1 MVSASLAV
9 PWAGSDAFSPNGFST
24 ALAELEGE
32 LGSLASPGVVRLR
45 RYAMLDA
52 IGDTP
57 KEKGETVRRLYLDG
71 AAQDALKT
79 ADEER
84 KRKAAEAEK
93 DRGRSKQRTDRR
105 SDERRGRRERRDRHE
120 RHERHAR

>member
-1 MVSASLAV
+1 MWQIQPEVVEQLGRYPKILAALWGAEMVTLQEEECTRAILVPWVSASLAV
-9 PWAGSDAFSPNGFST
+9 PWVGSDAFSPAGFST
-24 ALAELEGE
+24 ALEELEGE

-71 AAQDALKT
+71 AAQDALKK
-79 ADEER
+79 ER
-84 KRKAAEAEK
+84 
-93 DRGRSKQRTDRR
+93 
-105 SDERRGRRERRDRHE
+105 
-120 RHERHAR
+120 